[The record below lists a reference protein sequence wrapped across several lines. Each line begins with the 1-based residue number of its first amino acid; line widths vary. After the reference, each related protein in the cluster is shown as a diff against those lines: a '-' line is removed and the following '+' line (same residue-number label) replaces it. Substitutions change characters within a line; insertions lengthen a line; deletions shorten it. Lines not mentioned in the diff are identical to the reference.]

1 VFRTPFVGDGMISK
15 ETVQL
20 IKEKVDIVQVISQY
34 VSLQKS
40 GSGYKGLCPF
50 HSEKTPSFHVN
61 PVLKF
66 YHCFGCGASGDVIK
80 FVQEIEHLSFRDA
93 VMRLARQVG
102 IDIPISTVKSDFT
115 IYTTYLSKVHAK
127 YISQLNKSKEATA
140 YLKARGFTN
149 QQIDNFELGYCPE
162 RSTIAVETAREMTLP
177 LRKAASFGLI
187 KQTNGKYFDRFSN
200 RIIIPIRNDSEN
212 LVAFGAR
219 TLGYEEPKYLNS
231 PETRYFSKGS
241 MLFLFHTAKKVAK
254 KLDFIVLTEGYF
266 DALAFHRAGITNAV
280 AILGTALTPE
290 HVAKISSST
299 KNVILC
305 FDSDDAG
312 ERATIRALELLV
324 KQRFNVAI
332 ANLTEDDPDSLYQ
345 KRGPSSLK
353 ESLKTALQYEKYI
366 VSVVSRKHDLSVSA
380 GVEEFLAALKPWAQL
395 LLSQRRFERYNRFIE
410 SVSATTNL
418 SAAQID
424 EFFRSRKLRTIS
436 KVEHHKR
443 YLPSGEE
450 YLVYLYLTHEDMR
463 NEIHNVDKSLLSERS
478 QLFFEKMR
486 ESRDQIDDLDE
497 ELKVWALKILEA
509 IPPGDPVKI
518 LNDVKKQLQRKSL
531 ERRISEIDLEFTS
544 TEDST
549 RKMKLLSERQKIA
562 RLLDKLGGGTG
573 AK

>member
-20 IKEKVDIVQVISQY
+20 IKEKADIVQVISQY

-102 IDIPISTVKSDFT
+102 IDIPISTVRSDFT
-115 IYTTYLSKVHAK
+115 IYTTYLSKVHTK

-187 KQTNGKYFDRFSN
+187 KQTNGKYVDRFSN

-241 MLFLFHTAKKVAK
+241 MLFLFHIAKKVAK

>member
-20 IKEKVDIVQVISQY
+20 IKEKADIVQVISQY

-102 IDIPISTVKSDFT
+102 IDIPISTVRSDFT

>member
-20 IKEKVDIVQVISQY
+20 IKEKADIVQVISQY

-102 IDIPISTVKSDFT
+102 IDIPISTVRSDFT

-395 LLSQRRFERYNRFIE
+395 LLSQRRFERYNRFIK

-486 ESRDQIDDLDE
+486 ESRDQIDALDE

>member
-1 VFRTPFVGDGMISK
+1 MFRTPFVGDGMISK

-187 KQTNGKYFDRFSN
+187 KQTNGKYVDRFSN

-486 ESRDQIDDLDE
+486 ESRDQIDALDE

>member
-1 VFRTPFVGDGMISK
+1 MFRTPFVGDGMISK

-20 IKEKVDIVQVISQY
+20 IKEKADIVQVISQY

-93 VMRLARQVG
+93 VMRLAKQVG
-102 IDIPISTVKSDFT
+102 IDIPISTVRSDFT
-115 IYTTYLSKVHAK
+115 VYTTYLSKVHAK
-127 YISQLNKSKEATA
+127 YISQLNQSKEATA

-187 KQTNGKYFDRFSN
+187 KQTNGKYVDRFSN

-241 MLFLFHTAKKVAK
+241 VLFLFHIAKKVAK

-324 KQRFNVAI
+324 RQGFNVAI

-345 KRGPSSLK
+345 RRGPSSLK

-478 QLFFEKMR
+478 RLFFEKMR
-486 ESRDQIDDLDE
+486 ESRDQIDALDE

-531 ERRISEIDLEFTS
+531 ERRIFEIDLEFTS

>member
-1 VFRTPFVGDGMISK
+1 MISK

-102 IDIPISTVKSDFT
+102 IDIPISTVRSDFT
-115 IYTTYLSKVHAK
+115 VYTTYLSKVHAK

-162 RSTIAVETAREMTLP
+162 RSTIAVETARKMTLP

-187 KQTNGKYFDRFSN
+187 KQTNGKYVDRFSN

-241 MLFLFHTAKKVAK
+241 MLFLFHIAKKVAK

-290 HVAKISSST
+290 HIAKISSST

-410 SVSATTNL
+410 SVSAITNL

>member
-1 VFRTPFVGDGMISK
+1 MFRTPFVGDGMISK

-20 IKEKVDIVQVISQY
+20 IKEKADIVQVISQY

-102 IDIPISTVKSDFT
+102 IDIPISTVRSDFT

-187 KQTNGKYFDRFSN
+187 KQTNGKYVDRFSN

-241 MLFLFHTAKKVAK
+241 MLFLFHIAKKVAK

-486 ESRDQIDDLDE
+486 ESRDQIDALDE

>member
-1 VFRTPFVGDGMISK
+1 MFRTPFVGDGMISK

-20 IKEKVDIVQVISQY
+20 IKEKADIVQVISQY

-102 IDIPISTVKSDFT
+102 IDIPISTVRSDFT
-115 IYTTYLSKVHAK
+115 IYTTYLSKVHTK

-187 KQTNGKYFDRFSN
+187 KQTNGKYVDRFSN

-241 MLFLFHTAKKVAK
+241 MLFLFHIAKKVAK

>member
-1 VFRTPFVGDGMISK
+1 MFRTPFVGDGMISK

-127 YISQLNKSKEATA
+127 YVSQLNKSKEATA

-424 EFFRSRKLRTIS
+424 EFFRSRKLHTIS

>member
-424 EFFRSRKLRTIS
+424 EFFRSRKLHTIS

>member
-20 IKEKVDIVQVISQY
+20 IKEKADIVQVISQY

-102 IDIPISTVKSDFT
+102 IDIPISTVRSDFT

-187 KQTNGKYFDRFSN
+187 KQTNGKYVDRFSN

>member
-1 VFRTPFVGDGMISK
+1 MFRTPFVGGGMISK

-20 IKEKVDIVQVISQY
+20 IKEKADIVQVISQY

-102 IDIPISTVKSDFT
+102 IDIPISTVRSDFT
-115 IYTTYLSKVHAK
+115 VYTAYLSRVHAK

-162 RSTIAVETAREMTLP
+162 RSTIAVEMAREMTLP

-187 KQTNGKYFDRFSN
+187 KQTNGKYVDRFSN

-219 TLGYEEPKYLNS
+219 TLGHEEPKYLNS

-241 MLFLFHTAKKVAK
+241 MLFLFHIAKKVAK

-266 DALAFHRAGITNAV
+266 DALAFHRAGVTNAV

-290 HVAKISSST
+290 HIAKIASST

-324 KQRFNVAI
+324 KQGLNVAI

-353 ESLKTALQYEKYI
+353 ESLKAALQYEKYI

-380 GVEEFLAALKPWAQL
+380 GVEEFLVALKPWAQL

-443 YLPSGEE
+443 HLPSGEE

-463 NEIHNVDKSLLSERS
+463 NEIHNVDKSLFSERS
-478 QLFFEKMR
+478 RLFFEKMR
-486 ESRDQIDDLDE
+486 ESRDQIDALDE

>member
-324 KQRFNVAI
+324 RQRFNVAI

-424 EFFRSRKLRTIS
+424 EFFRSRKLHTIS

>member
-1 VFRTPFVGDGMISK
+1 MFRTPFVGDGMISK

-20 IKEKVDIVQVISQY
+20 IKEKADIVQVISQY

-102 IDIPISTVKSDFT
+102 IDIPISTVRSDFT
-115 IYTTYLSKVHAK
+115 IYTTYLSKVHTK

-187 KQTNGKYFDRFSN
+187 KQTNGKYVDRFSN

>member
-1 VFRTPFVGDGMISK
+1 MFRTPFVGDGMISK

-20 IKEKVDIVQVISQY
+20 IKEKADIVQVISQY

-102 IDIPISTVKSDFT
+102 IDIPISTVRSDFT

>member
-1 VFRTPFVGDGMISK
+1 VFCTAFVGDGMISK
-15 ETVQL
+15 EIIQI
-20 IKEKVDIVQVISQY
+20 IKEKADIVQVVSQY

-80 FVQEIEHLSFRDA
+80 FIQEIEHLSFRDA
-93 VMRLARQVG
+93 VVKLAEQVG
-102 IDIPISTVKSDFT
+102 VNIPTSKTRSDFT
-115 IYTTYLSKVHAK
+115 VYTTYLSRVHAK
-127 YISQLNKSKEATA
+127 YISQLSQSKEATA
-140 YLKARGFTN
+140 YLRARGFTN
-149 QQIDNFELGYCPE
+149 QQIGNFELGYCPE
-162 RSTIAVETAREMTLP
+162 RSTIAVEIAREMTLP
-177 LRKAASFGLI
+177 LHKAASFGLI
-187 KQTNGKYFDRFSN
+187 KQTNGKYVDRFSN

-219 TLGYEEPKYLNS
+219 ALGYEEPKYLNS

-241 MLFLFHTAKKVAK
+241 ILFLFHTAKKVVK

-290 HVAKISSST
+290 HVAKISSLT

-312 ERATIRALELLV
+312 ERATTRALEFLV
-324 KQRFNVAI
+324 KQGLNVAV
-332 ANLTEDDPDSLYQ
+332 ANLTEEDPDSLYQ
-345 KRGPSSLK
+345 KRGPNSLK
-353 ESLKTALQYEKYI
+353 ESLKAALQYEKYI

-380 GVEEFLAALKPWAQL
+380 GVEEFLTALKPWAQL
-395 LLSQRRFERYNRFIE
+395 LLSQRKFERYNRFTE
-410 SVSATTNL
+410 SVSAVTNL
-418 SAAQID
+418 SAAQIN
-424 EFFRSRKLRTIS
+424 EYFRSRKLHTTS
-436 KVEHHKR
+436 KAEHHKR
-443 YLPSGEE
+443 YLPSDEE
-450 YLVYLYLTHEDMR
+450 YLVFLYLTHEDMR
-463 NEIHNVDKSLLSERS
+463 NEIHNVDKSLLSERARI
-478 QLFFEKMR
+478 FFEKMT
-486 ESRDQIDDLDE
+486 ESRDQIDALDE
-497 ELKVWALKILEA
+497 ELKVWALKVLES
-509 IPPGDPVKI
+509 IPPGNPVKI
-518 LNDVKKQLQRKSL
+518 LNDVKKQLQRKGL

-544 TEDST
+544 TKDSA
-549 RKMKLLSERQKIA
+549 RKMKLLSERQKIV

>member
-1 VFRTPFVGDGMISK
+1 MFRTPFVGDGMISK

-20 IKEKVDIVQVISQY
+20 IKEKADIVQVISQY

-102 IDIPISTVKSDFT
+102 IDIPISTVRSDFT

-187 KQTNGKYFDRFSN
+187 KQTNGKYVDRFSN

>member
-1 VFRTPFVGDGMISK
+1 MISK

-20 IKEKVDIVQVISQY
+20 IKEKADIVQVISQY

>member
-1 VFRTPFVGDGMISK
+1 MFRTPFVGDGMISK

-102 IDIPISTVKSDFT
+102 IDIPISTVRSDFT

>member
-1 VFRTPFVGDGMISK
+1 MFRTPFVGDGMISK

-20 IKEKVDIVQVISQY
+20 IKEKADIVQVISQY

-102 IDIPISTVKSDFT
+102 IDIPISTVRSDFT
-115 IYTTYLSKVHAK
+115 IYTTYLSKVHTK

-187 KQTNGKYFDRFSN
+187 KQTNGKYVDRFSN

-486 ESRDQIDDLDE
+486 ESRDQIDALDE

>member
-1 VFRTPFVGDGMISK
+1 MFRTPFVGDGMISK

-324 KQRFNVAI
+324 RQRFNVAI

-424 EFFRSRKLRTIS
+424 EFFRSRKLHTIS